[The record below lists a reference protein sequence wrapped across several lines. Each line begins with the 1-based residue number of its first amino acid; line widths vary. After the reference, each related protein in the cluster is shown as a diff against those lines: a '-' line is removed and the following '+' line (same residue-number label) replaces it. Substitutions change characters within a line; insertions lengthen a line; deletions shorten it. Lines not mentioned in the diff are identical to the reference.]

1 MKKLVSLMC
10 LIAVLAACPS
20 GDDDDS
26 TNMMGSGTGG
36 TGTGGMMAGTGG
48 MMGTSGMGGGNGLT
62 GACADA
68 DISAGGPA
76 LHMAAA
82 AVLTPASPCGFSSCH
97 TGAGK
102 AKLTLMGSTDLKT
115 LLVDKPSCE
124 APTLPLISSMGNEAG
139 LEHSWIWQ
147 KLTAMT
153 DTSGVGTIVS
163 KPEWGM
169 SASCGQ
175 DGDKPFGI
183 RMPWTNSDMM
193 LDATKLASIKAW
205 ICAGAPGPQ

>member
-1 MKKLVSLMC
+1 MTKVVGLMC
-10 LIAVLAACPS
+10 LIVALAACKS
-20 GDDDDS
+20 GDDDS
-26 TNMMGSGTGG
+26 SKTNSSGTGG
-36 TGTGGMMAGTGG
+36 TMAGTGG
-48 MMGTSGMGGGNGLT
+48 MMGTSGMGGGMGT

-68 DISAGGPA
+68 DTSAGGPA

-97 TGAGK
+97 TGVGK
-102 AKLTLMGSTDLKT
+102 AKLTLMGSMDLKT

-124 APTLPLISSMGNEAG
+124 APMLPLISSMGGEEG
-139 LEHSWIWQ
+139 LNHSWIWQ

-153 DTSGVGTIVS
+153 DSSGTGKLV
-163 KPEWGM
+163 ENAAWGM
-169 SASCGQ
+169 SSPSCGQ
-175 DGDKPFGI
+175 PGDQPFGI

-193 LDATKLASIKAW
+193 LDAAKLASIKAW